1 MELKRPTL
9 IEEQIDT
16 LVSHGVLIA
25 DREGIGI
32 KDARGSDS
40 TGIVCCLCWINTCHL
55 EPQLLE
61 LLLVLRL
68 LLLDLGFQQQGFR
81 L

>member
-55 EPQLLE
+55 EP
-61 LLLVLRL
+61 
-68 LLLDLGFQQQGFR
+68 
-81 L
+81 

>member
-1 MELKRPTL
+1 MPRFSLGDQAEPMAQLFYFLGENMELKRPTL

-55 EPQLLE
+55 EP
-61 LLLVLRL
+61 
-68 LLLDLGFQQQGFR
+68 
-81 L
+81 